1 MIGQSV
7 TTTYIIWEECVNN
20 MKKDYSSPEFELLEI
35 TISDQLLNP
44 SGTDEGVVPG
54 GPSEDP
60 IGE

>member
-1 MIGQSV
+1 
-7 TTTYIIWEECVNN
+7 

-54 GPSEDP
+54 GPDEPVID
-60 IGE
+60 E